1 MFIDYYAV
9 LEIEETA
16 TLEEIK
22 AAFKKQAI
30 KWHPDKNIGV
40 DTTIKMQEINEAYV
54 LLKDTEARERYD
66 KEYQTFKQYQSE
78 FKSKEKKK
86 EEQQENKEYSNK
98 ESSKNQSEKTYE
110 YYEYEINDD
119 ILNFDIVNFCKEKN
133 ITKVVSNLPYSISAK
148 IITETIQNNSL
159 DLMIFMIQKE
169 LAERLFAKPGSKKY
183 NSLSILIQTFTKI
196 EIICDISQ
204 SCFYPEPQ
212 VKSSL
217 IKLIP
222 NKIDLN
228 FKKYN
233 SFIRLIFSSKRKT
246 LVNNAK
252 NNYPKEKIISILKNL
267 NLSIDIRPEKICVK
281 TMIKIFES
289 LSYED

>member
-86 EEQQENKEYSNK
+86 EKQQENKEYSYE

-119 ILNFDIVNFCKEKN
+119 ILKKWMNTAKKQAVDLAKQTIEDFRGM
-133 ITKVVSNLPYSISAK
+133 TSAGVK
-148 IITETIQNNSL
+148 GASKGCFQQFLAQIIIGVIFTLTFLLYKACNN
-159 DLMIFMIQKE
+159 
-169 LAERLFAKPGSKKY
+169 
-183 NSLSILIQTFTKI
+183 
-196 EIICDISQ
+196 
-204 SCFYPEPQ
+204 
-212 VKSSL
+212 
-217 IKLIP
+217 
-222 NKIDLN
+222 
-228 FKKYN
+228 
-233 SFIRLIFSSKRKT
+233 
-246 LVNNAK
+246 
-252 NNYPKEKIISILKNL
+252 
-267 NLSIDIRPEKICVK
+267 
-281 TMIKIFES
+281 
-289 LSYED
+289 